1 MRKILVVD
9 DEPLNR
15 KLLRETLADDQ
26 TIVLEAASGEEAL
39 EISARS
45 CPDLVITDVVM
56 PGIDGFETARRLK
69 EAAGDIFLPVILV
82 TGLGDRDSRLRGFE
96 VGADEFVTKPID
108 RTELCMRVRTL
119 FGLRQKEL
127 QLRDRN
133 LNLLELVHFRDEMG
147 SLLVHDLKS
156 PASVLR
162 LCLEALQKQGSVLP
176 ASALEALNDARGANE
191 RIIRIVENMLD
202 LVHLESQRLVLH
214 RSPTRLADLL
224 RAAAAG
230 RGAIA
235 RSRTVSVELEGDRN
249 LQVSADVDLITRVIE
264 NVLDNSLR
272 HVPRG
277 GRILM
282 KCEARGDLATI
293 AIGND
298 GPPVPTELREAIFE
312 KFTRGEGGTRSNLG
326 FGLYFCRLA
335 VEAHGGRIWVADQP
349 MPAVFG
355 LDLPISPT
363 HASYPDSSARLQ

>member
-9 DEPLNR
+9 DERMNR
-15 KLLRETLADDQ
+15 VLLREMLADGQ
-26 TIVLEAASGEEAL
+26 TTILEASSGEEAL
-39 EISARS
+39 AIAEQSS
-45 CPDLVITDVVM
+45 PDLVITDVMM

-69 EAAGDIFLPVILV
+69 ESAGDIFLPVIIA
-82 TGLGDRDSRLRGFE
+82 TGLTDRDSRLHGFE
-96 VGADEFVTKPID
+96 VGADEFITKPID
-108 RTELCMRVRTL
+108 RTELRMRVRTL

-133 LNLLELVHFRDEMG
+133 MNLLELVRFRDEMG

-162 LCLEALQKQGSVLP
+162 LCLEALQKDERLLP
-176 ASALEALNDARGANE
+176 ASAVEALHDARGANE

-214 RSPTRLADLL
+214 RSPTRPADLL
-224 RAAAAG
+224 RAAADG
-230 RGAIA
+230 RGMIA
-235 RSRTVSVELEGDRN
+235 RSRTVSLELEGDRN

-282 KCEARGDLATI
+282 KCEAHGDLATI

-298 GPPVPTELREAIFE
+298 GPPVPTELREAIFD
-312 KFTRGEGGTRSNLG
+312 KFTRGEGGTRNNLG

-335 VEAHGGRIWVADQP
+335 VEAHGGRIWVADHP

-355 LDLPISPT
+355 LDLPISPM
-363 HASYPDSSARLQ
+363 HGAYPDLAARLH

>member
-9 DEPLNR
+9 DERMNR
-15 KLLRETLADDQ
+15 LLLRETLADAQ
-26 TIVLEAASGEEAL
+26 TTVLEAGSGEEAL
-39 EISARS
+39 DIATRAA
-45 CPDLVITDVVM
+45 PDLVITDVVM
-56 PGIDGFETARRLK
+56 PGIDGFETVRRLK
-69 EAAGDIFLPVILV
+69 ALAGDIFLPVILV
-82 TGLGDRDSRLRGFE
+82 TGLADRESRLRGFE

-108 RTELCMRVRTL
+108 RTELRMRVRTL

-133 LNLLELVHFRDEMG
+133 LNLLELIHFRDEMG

-162 LCLEALQKQGSVLP
+162 MCLEALQRAGGALP
-176 ASALEALNDARGANE
+176 ASALEALHDARGANE

-202 LVHLESQRLVLH
+202 LVRLESQRLVLR
-214 RSPTRLADLL
+214 RSPTRPAELL
-224 RAAAAG
+224 RAAADG
-230 RGAIA
+230 RGVIA
-235 RSRTVSVELEGDRN
+235 RSRTVSVEIEGDCN

-272 HVPRG
+272 HVPVG

-298 GPPVPTELREAIFE
+298 GPPIPSELREAIFD
-312 KFTRGEGGTRSNLG
+312 KFTRGEGGTRNNLG

-355 LDLPISPT
+355 LDLPMSPA
-363 HASYPDSSARLQ
+363 HAFSDLAARLD